1 MPRTEN
7 PTDLTRDQLVDAF
20 RKMTQI
26 RRAEERVGMAYQ
38 MQKFSGFCHLYIG
51 QEAVAVGLE
60 LALRPDDYVIG
71 SYRDHGQAMA
81 RGVSAD
87 AMMAEMLA
95 KDSGTT
101 GGRGGSMHIFDV
113 EKGFYG
119 GWGIVGGQIPLATG
133 LGWGAKYH
141 KKGQIAVCF
150 FGEGAIHQGVFH
162 EGLNHASI
170 WDLPCVFIAENNKYA
185 MGTEMSR
192 INRQLDI
199 QKKAISYDMD
209 HASINGQDIFD
220 MYEGIKAAVD
230 RARNDS
236 RPTFVEVRTYRFRGH
251 SMSDPAKYRTKE
263 ELQAEKDRDPI
274 ANLRADLLAMDMAT
288 EEELD
293 GIDAEAKKMAKA
305 ALAAAEAADYPANS
319 TLFDYI
325 YA

>member
-7 PTDLTRDQLVDAF
+7 PTDLTPDQLIDAF
-20 RKMTQI
+20 RKMTEI

-71 SYRDHGQAMA
+71 SYRTHGQAMA
-81 RGVSAD
+81 RGVSTD

-95 KDSGTT
+95 RRTGTT
-101 GGRGGSMHIFDV
+101 GGRGGSMHVFDV
-113 EKGFYG
+113 DKGFYG
-119 GWGIVGGQIPLATG
+119 GWGIVGAQIPLATG

-141 KKGQIAVCF
+141 AKGQIAVCF

-192 INRQLDI
+192 INRQTDI
-199 QKKAISYDMD
+199 QKKAVSYDMD
-209 HASINGQDIFD
+209 HASINGQDLFD
-220 MYEGIKAAVD
+220 MYTGIKEAVD
-230 RARNDS
+230 RAREQS
-236 RPTFVEVRTYRFRGH
+236 RPTFVEVRTYRYRGH
-251 SMSDPAKYRTKE
+251 SMSDPAKYRSKD
-263 ELQAEKDRDPI
+263 ELAQEQARDPI
-274 ANLRADLLAMDMAT
+274 ANLRADLLAMEMAT
-288 EEELD
+288 EAELD
-293 GIDAEAKKMAKA
+293 AIGVKAKKLAKD
-305 ALAAAEAADYPANS
+305 ALAAAEAADFPDDS
-319 TLFDYI
+319 TLFDYVH
-325 YA
+325 A